1 MKQIRSKSEK
11 RLIVECTVG
20 GKKGNFLIDTGA
32 SVALIAED
40 RVKKYGLAKGRR
52 YPGTIVGAGGEM
64 DGVYYCNT
72 FVNLEGKDI
81 PQFLIADISGVRSSI
96 ERETGIEILG
106 IISLPQMKMAGI
118 QIDANDNLV
127 ILEE

>member
-1 MKQIRSKSEK
+1 MVEIKSLSEK
-11 RLIVECTVG
+11 RLIVECTVNG
-20 GKKGNFLIDTGA
+20 RKANFLIDTGA
-32 SVALIAED
+32 SVALIASD
-40 RVKKYGLAKGRR
+40 KVRKYGLAKGRR

-72 FVNLEGKDI
+72 FAELEGRDI

-106 IISLPQMKMAGI
+106 IISLPQMKIAGI
-118 QIDANDNLV
+118 RIDANDNLV
-127 ILEE
+127 ILE

>member
-1 MKQIRSKSEK
+1 MVEIKSLSEK
-11 RLIVECTVG
+11 RLIVECTVN

-32 SVALIAED
+32 SIALIAED
-40 RVKKYGLAKGRR
+40 RVKKYGLARGRR

-72 FVNLEGKDI
+72 FANLEGKDI

-96 ERETGIEILG
+96 MRETGIEILG
-106 IISLPQMKMAGI
+106 IMSLPQMKIAGI
-118 QIDANDNLV
+118 RIDANDNLI
-127 ILEE
+127 ILE